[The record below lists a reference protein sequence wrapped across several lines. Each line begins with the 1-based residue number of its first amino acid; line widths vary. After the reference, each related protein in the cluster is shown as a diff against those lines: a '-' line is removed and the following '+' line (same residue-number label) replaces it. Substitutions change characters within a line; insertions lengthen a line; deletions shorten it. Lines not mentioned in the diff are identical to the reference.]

1 MTPTFRNIDKMPQK
15 MQRRMMERIPDSVK
29 ERLMAPREY
38 AIRLKRNHFAQ
49 SVGAGRNSTNDNMS
63 PVEYPKLKRYASWK
77 LYNGRLILV
86 TDTTRLTQTAQKRT
100 LEYDT
105 ADIVR
110 FRRDTLVLRFKDH
123 EQTYYRKKDSTNIN
137 K

>member
-1 MTPTFRNIDKMPQK
+1 
-15 MQRRMMERIPDSVK
+15 
-29 ERLMAPREY
+29 
-38 AIRLKRNHFAQ
+38 
-49 SVGAGRNSTNDNMS
+49 MS

-77 LYNGRLILV
+77 LYNGRLILI